1 MTKTK
6 KIIIG
11 VIILAVAVCAVFV
24 TLFEI
29 GFFEKSNYKFLNYD
43 KYVKVGK
50 YKGLKYTA
58 KKVSV
63 TQKEIDQEITSRRT
77 SAQTQ
82 KSVKSGTLA
91 KGDVANI
98 SYVGKIDG
106 KKFEGG
112 SASDYDLTLGSN
124 SMIKGFESG
133 LIGHKVGDKVKLNLT
148 FPKDYGTKKLR
159 NKKAVFEVTINAK
172 KVTVTPQYDTAFIKQ
187 NTGNKYSTKEDYEKY
202 IKEYLTKQK
211 EATALSEVK
220 SDLWSQVVTA
230 SKSTGKYPKKQLA
243 YEKEKF
249 TNQYKNYAKNYNMSF
264 KTFLKAQGMTEK
276 TFNKKANEYAKTVVK
291 QKCVMYSI
299 AKKEGIKVTDK
310 QYKAYLKKM
319 LKNAGYT
326 ESSFQSQYGM
336 TIEKYGEENDFK
348 TAYMLSK
355 VVDNIYSSAKKTK

>member
-106 KKFEGG
+106 KKFDGG

-172 KVTVTPQYDTAFIKQ
+172 KVTVTPKYDTAFIKQ

-264 KTFLKAQGMTEK
+264 KTFLKAQGMTED
-276 TFNKKANEYAKTVVK
+276 
-291 QKCVMYSI
+291 I
-299 AKKEGIKVTDK
+299 PEGPGHD
-310 QYKAYLKKM
+310 
-319 LKNAGYT
+319 
-326 ESSFQSQYGM
+326 
-336 TIEKYGEENDFK
+336 GEDLQQEGERVCEDSGE
-348 TAYMLSK
+348 AEVRDVLHCEEGRHQGDRQAVQGLSEEDAEECGLHRIFLPEP
-355 VVDNIYSSAKKTK
+355 VRYDHREVR

>member
-98 SYVGKIDG
+98 SYE
-106 KKFEGG
+106 F
-112 SASDYDLTLGSN
+112 
-124 SMIKGFESG
+124 
-133 LIGHKVGDKVKLNLT
+133 
-148 FPKDYGTKKLR
+148 
-159 NKKAVFEVTINAK
+159 
-172 KVTVTPQYDTAFIKQ
+172 
-187 NTGNKYSTKEDYEKY
+187 
-202 IKEYLTKQK
+202 
-211 EATALSEVK
+211 
-220 SDLWSQVVTA
+220 
-230 SKSTGKYPKKQLA
+230 
-243 YEKEKF
+243 
-249 TNQYKNYAKNYNMSF
+249 
-264 KTFLKAQGMTEK
+264 TFLIVGIVHFFIMR
-276 TFNKKANEYAKTVVK
+276 KKIFDWKDS
-291 QKCVMYSI
+291 QK
-299 AKKEGIKVTDK
+299 K
-310 QYKAYLKKM
+310 
-319 LKNAGYT
+319 
-326 ESSFQSQYGM
+326 
-336 TIEKYGEENDFK
+336 
-348 TAYMLSK
+348 
-355 VVDNIYSSAKKTK
+355 